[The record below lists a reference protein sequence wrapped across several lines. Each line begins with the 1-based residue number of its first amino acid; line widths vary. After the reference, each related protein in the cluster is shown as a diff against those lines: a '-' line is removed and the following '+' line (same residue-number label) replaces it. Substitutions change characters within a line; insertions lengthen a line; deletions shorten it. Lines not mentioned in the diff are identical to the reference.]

1 MYEKLSKRA
10 LKNMYMA
17 AGFATVIYLI
27 IALVVELA
35 IFIPNNLTIGTVI
48 LVIVTILVVINC
60 IVSPVFRFHRYRYKI
75 DDECIDIVEGYI
87 FVERN
92 IVPIERLHKLQIQ
105 RGPFDKICK
114 VAKVVVTTAGGDVV
128 IRFLDEENAEKIAEN
143 LKSRINTI
151 AVRQREA
158 DVQKDSDIIN
168 HETQGSNVNK
178 LDDK

>member
-1 MYEKLSKRA
+1 M
-10 LKNMYMA
+10 
-17 AGFATVIYLI
+17 VYLI

-48 LVIVTILVVINC
+48 LVIVTILMVINC

-114 VAKVVVTTAGGDVV
+114 VAKVVVTTA
-128 IRFLDEENAEKIAEN
+128 EEMW
-143 LKSRINTI
+143 LS
-151 AVRQREA
+151 
-158 DVQKDSDIIN
+158 
-168 HETQGSNVNK
+168 GF
-178 LDDK
+178 

>member
-1 MYEKLSKRA
+1 M
-10 LKNMYMA
+10 
-17 AGFATVIYLI
+17 
-27 IALVVELA
+27 
-35 IFIPNNLTIGTVI
+35 
-48 LVIVTILVVINC
+48 VINC

-128 IRFLDEENAEKIAEN
+128 IRFLDEEKAEKIAEN

-158 DVQKDSDIIN
+158 DVQKDSDVLD